1 MRSERIE
8 GHEWEAYVV
17 LETFLN
23 DGTGEGLTRESGMVS
38 ESR

>member
-1 MRSERIE
+1 MRRERIE

-17 LETFLN
+17 LETFLS
-23 DGTGEGLTRESGMVS
+23 DGTWEGLTRESGMVA